1 MTGDPAEG
9 RMYSKQFLCQSNL
22 LRLAVSVDNNMK
34 AFGKDV
40 AKIWEAWGG
49 DRKAFLMK
57 KGERDNIIVPFEFLF
72 PVHSWLKIWP

>member
-1 MTGDPAEG
+1 M
-9 RMYSKQFLCQSNL
+9 
-22 LRLAVSVDNNMK
+22 SVDNNMK
-34 AFGKDV
+34 VFGKNV

-57 KGERDNIIVPFEFLF
+57 KEERDNIIVPFEFLF

>member
-1 MTGDPAEG
+1 M
-9 RMYSKQFLCQSNL
+9 
-22 LRLAVSVDNNMK
+22 SVDNNMK